1 MPVTREEE
9 EEFEKNNYMLNQI
22 KSNLEALEKQREMF
36 SAAYVDVEKAF
47 QSLEG
52 LGAEKKAPVMLVPIG
67 GDCFV
72 NAKSVDVDKVV
83 VGIGG
88 DIFVEKSVPEA
99 KEVLDTRLKM
109 INENAQ
115 KITANLQELE
125 TKAQQLNQ
133 RNQEIYEKAQG
144 GAGGHV
150 HDETCNHD

>member
-36 SAAYVDVEKAF
+36 S
-47 QSLEG
+47 
-52 LGAEKKAPVMLVPIG
+52 
-67 GDCFV
+67 CFV